1 MDLDNPI
8 VFWWITGLML
18 LGCIIYSFFID
29 KVTR

>member
-1 MDLDNPI
+1 MGSVI
-8 VFWWITGLML
+8 VFWWITGLMV